1 MSRPLRLLFLADIQ
15 MGMYATFSGLTDE
28 DVADYAARGMTV
40 RVAPSVEGHEWEV
53 AQYRRAVEIANGLR
67 PDVVLFGGD
76 LIDDPNAEDQ
86 LEAYIRVTDE
96 LDADIERRWAPGNH
110 DIADDTVVPTPES
123 IARYRAAFGPD
134 HFTFDA
140 GPATVLV
147 VNTVVIDHPEHVGD
161 EWEAQRGFILD
172 ALDGR
177 PDDRPVIVA
186 GHHPLFV
193 EHADEEDTYWNLPRE
208 RRKLLLDAFHGAGV
222 RLMLAAHLH
231 RNATAFDGD
240 FEMATTGPVGYPLGP
255 DPSGMRLVDIH
266 EDGSAA
272 HRYIPLDPG

>member
-1 MSRPLRLLFLADIQ
+1 MPPPFRVLFLADIQ
-15 MGMYATFSGLTDE
+15 MGMYATFSGLTED
-28 DVADYAARGMTV
+28 DVADYATRGMTV

-67 PDVVLFGGD
+67 PDIVLFGGD

-86 LEAYIRVTDE
+86 LEAYLRITDE
-96 LDADIERRWAPGNH
+96 LDEDIERRWAPGNH

-134 HFTFDA
+134 YFTFDA
-140 GPATVLV
+140 GPATILV
-147 VNTVVIDHPEHVGD
+147 INTVVIDHPEHVGD
-161 EWEAQRGFILD
+161 EWEAQRRFILD

-177 PDDRPVIVA
+177 PDGRAVIVA

-193 EHADEEDTYWNLPRE
+193 DHAHEEDTYWNLPRE
-208 RRKLLLDAFHGAGV
+208 RREPLLDAFHGAGV

-231 RNATAFDGD
+231 RNAIAFDGD
-240 FEMATTGPVGYPLGP
+240 LEMATTGPVGYPLGP
-255 DPSGMRLVDIH
+255 DSSGMRLVEIA
-266 EDGSAA
+266 EDGTAV
-272 HRYIPLDPG
+272 HRYLPLGS